1 MKKAEPMSWNRLDI
15 PRHISAPAASAP
27 VAESHLPKV
36 DALDLSD
43 L

>member
-1 MKKAEPMSWNRLDI
+1 MSWNRLDI
-15 PRHISAPAASAP
+15 PRPVASPAESAP
-27 VAESHLPKV
+27 VAESQLPKV